1 MLEFITSKCGGIMVE
16 VHYIKPMYLYIVMS
30 KILFLTAA
38 LKNIDVAVG
47 GVCNEYVING
57 ESTTSAGY
65 Q

>member
-1 MLEFITSKCGGIMVE
+1 MVE
-16 VHYIKPMYLYIVMS
+16 VHYIKPMYLYSDDQDPI
-30 KILFLTAA
+30 FDCC
-38 LKNIDVAVG
+38 LKNIDVAAG